1 MRDLKLIYYVLLTV
15 WRLLVSLWRLVTRG
29 VRASSA
35 NGWPVTEAV
44 VQAVMCPE
52 DDGVYSVRVDYEYCV
67 NQQYYAG
74 SFSRECILPPLANR
88 FALRFA
94 PRAHYLV
101 HYDPN
106 DPSKSFM
113 PAKPMLVRLPSA
125 AAGA

>member
-1 MRDLKLIYYVLLTV
+1 MVSTL
-15 WRLLVSLWRLVTRG
+15 RLLRRG

-35 NGWPVTEAV
+35 NGWPATEAV
-44 VQAVMCPE
+44 IQTVMCPE

-74 SFSRECILPPLANR
+74 SLSRECIFPPFAER
-88 FALRFA
+88 FAERFQV
-94 PRAHYLV
+94 RAHYLV

-106 DPSKSFM
+106 DPAKSFL

-125 AAGA
+125 AAKA